1 MLKRCYISNN
11 SKYDTLTN
19 NKTDI
24 PLSTVTVCHLL
35 GETVDGFQQQH

>member
-19 NKTDI
+19 NKTDV
-24 PLSTVTVCHLL
+24 PLNTVTVCHLR